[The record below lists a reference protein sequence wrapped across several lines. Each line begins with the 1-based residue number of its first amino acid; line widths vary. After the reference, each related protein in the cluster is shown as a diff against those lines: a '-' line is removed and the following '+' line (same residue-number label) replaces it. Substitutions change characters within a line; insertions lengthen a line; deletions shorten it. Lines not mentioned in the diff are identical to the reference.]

1 MTILHTESCEKSSG
15 LKQNCP
21 RICKKRTLQH
31 GSGIRVPSCAG
42 FFGHHLFLA
51 LFFNTMTGLGGR
63 GSFGGRGGRGG
74 LNLFVFDF
82 FINFFLLFWKI
93 AFLENF
99 ENFGFLGT

>member
-1 MTILHTESCEKSSG
+1 
-15 LKQNCP
+15 
-21 RICKKRTLQH
+21 
-31 GSGIRVPSCAG
+31 
-42 FFGHHLFLA
+42 
-51 LFFNTMTGLGGR
+51 MTGLGGR

-99 ENFGFLGT
+99 EIFGFLGT